1 MVARNYRYLGSC
13 FNAQRCGGTLE
24 MKKENLIMSDKEKDE
39 EIRKLR
45 KMLEEGRKNR
55 EALELAEYARDPR
68 NQTLDWGY

>member
-1 MVARNYRYLGSC
+1 
-13 FNAQRCGGTLE
+13 

-68 NQTLDWGY
+68 NVNLDWWGY